1 MVEWS
6 EIMYKNITKVMILL
20 LIFLGII
27 QGGVLAQEPTYIL
40 GPEDLLEVT
49 VWNHPDLNK
58 TISIRSDG
66 FISLP
71 LVGDVFAEGLTPE
84 QLGDKIAGLLE
95 EYLVS
100 PQVTVAV
107 QKFKMLEVSVLGAVV
122 RQGIFPVKSDTRLL
136 EVLALAGIEEKQ
148 ALLEEVTLTRNDTNF
163 TIDVDKLLKAGG
175 YQNFLLQ
182 SGDVIYV
189 PFVNRVVYILG
200 QVKLPGSYRIDQK
213 TTPADILA
221 MAGGPTERADLK
233 NVKIIHRDGNQEI
246 EVINLENFL
255 DNRPPETI
263 IYLTEGDIIKIE
275 ETKAIN
281 WEKIFTYAAGIK
293 VIHDLI
299 VNW

>member
-1 MVEWS
+1 
-6 EIMYKNITKVMILL
+6 MYKNITKVMILL
-20 LIFLGII
+20 LIFLGLI

-122 RQGIFPVKSDTRLL
+122 RQGVFPVKSDTRLL

-175 YQNFLLQ
+175 YQNFILQ

>member
-1 MVEWS
+1 MF
-6 EIMYKNITKVMILL
+6 KNTTKVMILL
-20 LIFLGII
+20 LIFLGLI
-27 QGGVLAQEPTYIL
+27 QGGALAQEPTYIL

-66 FISLP
+66 YISLP
-71 LVGDVFAEGLTPE
+71 LLGDVFAEGLTPE
-84 QLGDKIAGLLE
+84 QLGDKIATLLE

-122 RQGIFPVKSDTRLL
+122 RQGVFPVKSDTRLL
-136 EVLALAGIEEKQ
+136 EVLALAGIQEKE
-148 ALLEEVTLTRNDTNF
+148 AFLEEVTLTRNDTNF
-163 TIDVDKLLKAGG
+163 TINVDKLLKAGG
-175 YQNFLLQ
+175 YQNFILQ

-200 QVKLPGSYRIDQK
+200 QVKLPGSYRIGQK

-233 NVKIIHRDGNQEI
+233 NVKIIHRDGNKEI
-246 EVINLENFL
+246 EIINLENFL

>member
-1 MVEWS
+1 
-6 EIMYKNITKVMILL
+6 MYKNITKMMILL
-20 LIFLGII
+20 LIFLGLI

-221 MAGGPTERADLK
+221 MAGGPTDRADLK